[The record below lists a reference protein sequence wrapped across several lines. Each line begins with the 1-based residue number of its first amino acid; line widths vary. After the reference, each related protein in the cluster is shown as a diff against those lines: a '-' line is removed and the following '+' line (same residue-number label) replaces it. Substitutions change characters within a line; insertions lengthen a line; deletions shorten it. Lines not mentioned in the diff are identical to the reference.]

1 MEYKVKQVEKD
12 NILYVLD
19 NVPFTLDTIS
29 RDITKIYVPSGSEN
43 GYKELNLGLSP
54 MIEPFSY
61 SPYRITKIGI
71 EDEVTV
77 IMDSTTNAPILAVM
91 YANGLCANPDY
102 MTLAEAKAVTNETL
116 PSFQDNHDITSFME
130 FKYFTGVTE
139 TKPSMFFNAYN
150 LERVE
155 LPPTCKRINERFAV
169 FTTAN
174 LGAGLESR
182 LSYVGGVENVEYIG
196 TNSFQYCYNLISI
209 NFTSK
214 LKEVANS
221 AFSGIFTEVS
231 KNDFRKDHLESV
243 GDWSGVETIG
253 NYVFRNR
260 NKLKSISLPKLT
272 VISTGLFQSAPN
284 LIPSLNWDKIT
295 IINSAAFSCKTNGK
309 FVSEYDD
316 FINEYPVEEVIWA
329 TPNIETIPNM
339 PNLTTIGQVGFQ
351 NPNIKYIGDMPN
363 LTTLEGSGQFNDSAQ
378 LIKIGSMKSLKVLT
392 KQCLAGCFNLEYIK
406 DLSSLEEIGEIS
418 FRNCVKLNQYFP
430 NVTKVGK
437 NAFMVYE
444 SAEASRWYYP
454 ETEYTTISFGK
465 SYDEITWGEQ
475 PFLNRKRVTII
486 CNGVELTDE
495 QYTALGAVRPHSEVI
510 EVIEESTTEK

>member
-43 GYKELNLGLSP
+43 GYKELNLGLAP

-77 IMDSTTNAPILAVM
+77 IMDSTTNAPVLAVM

-116 PSFQDNHDITSFME
+116 PSFEGNTDIKSFME

-139 TKPSMFFNAYN
+139 TKARMFFNANN

-155 LPPTCKRINERFAV
+155 LPPTCKRINDRFAV
-169 FTTAN
+169 FSTAK
-174 LGAGLESR
+174 LDAGLESK
-182 LSYVGGVENVEYIG
+182 LSYVGGVENVEYVG
-196 TNSFQYCYNLISI
+196 VNAFQFCYNIKKL

-214 LKEVANS
+214 LKTIMNN
-221 AFSGIFTEVS
+221 AFGGIYTRVPIED
-231 KNDFRKDHLESV
+231 NRKCHLESL
-243 GDWSGVETIG
+243 GDLSGVETMES
-253 NYVFRNR
+253 NVFQCQSELRTANPTLLTSLESYIFGSCP
-260 NKLKSISLPKLT
+260 KLKPTI
-272 VISTGLFQSAPN
+272 
-284 LIPSLNWDKIT
+284 NWNKIT
-295 IINSAAFSCKTNGK
+295 EIKGGAFSLVTGTPYRKDYEDYYGSKELC
-309 FVSEYDD
+309 
-316 FINEYPVEEVIWA
+316 INL
-329 TPNIETIPNM
+329 ETIPNM
-339 PNLTTIGQVGFQ
+339 PNLTKLYIISFQ

-363 LTTLEGSGQFNDSAQ
+363 LTTLDGIAQFNNCCN
-378 LIKIGSMKSLKVLT
+378 LISVGSMEKLKTLS
-392 KQCLAGCFNLEYIK
+392 KQCFGGCNRLEYFK
-406 DLSSLEEIGEIS
+406 DLSSLEEIGEIT
-418 FRNCVKLNQYFP
+418 FRNCLKLNQHFP

-437 NAFMVYE
+437 NAFMIYANAEE
-444 SAEASRWYYP
+444 SEYYMP
-454 ETEYTTISFGK
+454 EVEYTTISFGK

-495 QYTALGAVRPHSEVI
+495 QYTALGAVRPHSEVT
-510 EVIEESTTEK
+510 EESTTEK